1 MQPSIRA
8 SVMSNAGQ
16 GIVWPRLKKHRLAVW
31 SIAIVALLAAACFA
45 APWLAPYEFD
55 AIDLANIRQGPSGQH
70 WMGTDDLGRDLL
82 TRLLFGGRVSIL
94 IGVLAA
100 IIGTGFGSL
109 VGSLAGYYGKR
120 VDSLLMRF
128 TDVVYAIPTLP
139 LLIVLAS
146 YTQAAAGSMAL
157 AIGALSWMTTARVVR
172 GEVLSIREM
181 EYVEAARSLGATNT
195 RIILRHIL
203 PNALGPIVVGITLAV
218 GNAIIMESSLSF
230 LGLGVQPP
238 TPTWGNMSALA
249 IHLPRGGDPAGGV
262 GGELH
267 WRRAPGRSGSAVSAP
282 VEPVLPHVAHRSRRR
297 DLGVSGDEGEV
308 QFNRGRGD
316 QTVASLRDRVEC
328 HGPKGD
334 VRREWSH

>member
-16 GIVWPRLKKHRLAVW
+16 GIVWPRLKKHRLAAW

-238 TPTWGNMSALA
+238 TPTWGNMLMDAQATMSSQPWLSIFPGVAILLVVLAVNFIGDGLQDALD
-249 IHLPRGGDPAGGV
+249 PR
-262 GGELH
+262 
-267 WRRAPGRSGSAVSAP
+267 S
-282 VEPVLPHVAHRSRRR
+282 
-297 DLGVSGDEGEV
+297 
-308 QFNRGRGD
+308 
-316 QTVASLRDRVEC
+316 
-328 HGPKGD
+328 
-334 VRREWSH
+334 VRR